1 MSRQGK
7 WRKGRTVDIL
17 AVGLLALLTVAFYR
31 EIALTGKILAG
42 VDAFTY
48 FYPYRHYTAQ
58 MVCAGRLPLWNPYL
72 FMGVPMFA
80 NPQAAVLYPLNLLLC
95 WLDGPHLVTWSIV
108 LHVAMAASFTYL
120 YTRGSLHLSPPA
132 ALLAASAFAFGGFL
146 SGMIE
151 HINQLNVLAWFPLLL
166 WFWDQRARWRRH
178 AAIGAG
184 TVIALGLLAGHSQ
197 STYICLFGLTV
208 YALAVN
214 FIQTSSNIAK
224 RLTALGYVALDLTLS
239 GAIGLGLAAV
249 QLLPTWELT
258 HSSIR
263 SGGLSYREAIAFSLK
278 PLPRLLRYTLFPPLG
293 ANLGDQFGGDFF
305 TEFVAY
311 IGMVPLV
318 VLIGWLGSW
327 IARHAGK
334 RPCTRPPNRSSI
346 ALLLLT
352 GLGLFLA
359 FGGYNPL
366 YWVLYKLV
374 PGFGLFRVPAR
385 WLFLYAFGAAVLS
398 GIGLDHLTT
407 GTSKP
412 GRTFQRFLP
421 PVALLLTWIEL
432 FIAAQAFPLAHPT
445 APEAFSSLR
454 TAPAHIIAAQNLE
467 ALPGRVL
474 SISDIMFDPGDQH
487 EIEQIFA
494 DQLEPRAVYDL
505 IVSSKRKEIL
515 APNLPLAWHVYTVD
529 GYDGGVLPLQRYVE
543 LQKLFLPPER
553 RAPDGRLRENLE
565 RIPPSRLLSLLG
577 VHYVLTDKVNDV
589 WIDNVFYDLA
599 FEAVLS
605 QVKPEIDTTDL
616 PDFQATALGIVAY
629 VEGTMNQDTPIAEI
643 RLETTDG
650 EHIVPLYHHQVG
662 QNADT
667 RHATIVQWSKP
678 QTIRRLRVIALA
690 STLHIQGLTLIDRR
704 DGSNIPVILST
715 DGRYRLVHSGD
726 VKIYEVSDALPRA
739 FVVGQATWAE
749 TDEQALAILADPTFD
764 PAQQV
769 VLSGIK
775 KGPLTSG
782 QVRAQVSV
790 QHNAPEQVRL
800 QVTSDAPG
808 YLVLS
813 DTDYPGWHATVDGQ
827 TVEIMR
833 ANLLFRA
840 VHLDAGTH
848 TVEFTYQPTTLHAG
862 MLISLVSM
870 VILLLFVGS
879 KWGIGIARAAK
890 KAATCVAAEERG
902 EIR

>member
-7 WRKGRTVDIL
+7 WRKERAVDIL

-72 FMGVPMFA
+72 FMGVPLFA

-95 WLDGPHLVTWSIV
+95 RLDGPHLVTWSIV

-132 ALLAASAFAFGGFL
+132 ALLAASAFAFGGLL

-166 WFWDQRARWRRH
+166 WLWDQRARWRRH

-184 TVIALGLLAGHSQ
+184 AVIALGLLAGHSQ

-208 YALAVN
+208 YAFAVI
-214 FIQTSSNIAK
+214 FIQTSSSIAK
-224 RLTALGYVALDLTLS
+224 RLVVLGHAVLDLALS
-239 GAIGLGLAAV
+239 SAIGLGLAAV

-258 HSSIR
+258 RLSIR
-263 SGGLSYREAIAFSLK
+263 GGGLSYREAIAFSLK

-311 IGMVPLV
+311 IGIVPLV

-327 IARHAGK
+327 IARHTGK
-334 RPCTRPPNRSSI
+334 RPCTQPPNRSSI

-432 FIAAQAFPLAHPT
+432 FIAAQAFPLSHPT

-494 DQLEPRAVYDL
+494 DQLEPRAIYDL

-515 APNLPLAWHVYTVD
+515 TPNLPLAWHVYTID

-543 LQKLFLPPER
+543 LQKLFLSPER
-553 RAPDGRLRENLE
+553 RSPDGRLRENLE

-577 VHYVLTDKVNDV
+577 VRYVLTDKVNDV

-629 VEGTMNQDTPIAEI
+629 VEGTVNRDTPIAEI
-643 RLETTDG
+643 RLETADG
-650 EHIVPLYHHQVG
+650 EQTLPLYRHQVG

-667 RHATIVQWSKP
+667 RHATIVRWSKP
-678 QTIRRLRVIALA
+678 QTIRRLRVIAQA
-690 STLHIQGLTLIDRR
+690 GTLHIQGITLIDRR

-726 VKIYEVSDALPRA
+726 VKIYEVSDTLPRA
-739 FVVGQATWAE
+739 FVVGKATWAE

-782 QVRAQVSV
+782 QVRAQISV

-848 TVEFTYQPTTLHAG
+848 TVEFTYQPTTLHTG
-862 MLISLVSM
+862 MLISLASM
-870 VILLLFVGS
+870 VISFLFVGS
-879 KWGIGIARAAK
+879 KWGIGMARAAK